1 MHDLVHLAVGRGGG
15 VDGSGIVIDHQR
27 LHLQLL
33 RRKNDARLA
42 IGSELVDTRRRSG
55 RGIGVAL
62 VVGSNVPQI
71 GGRRGVERA
80 ERRGQREIAIA
91 ADGDA
96 VRCALLEVVV
106 LGLFPGARGL
116 RPADCSQQRAQERQ
130 SKNFHHVPDSADWQG
145 IRRAYHS

>member
-80 ERRGQREIAIA
+80 ERGASVRLPSLLMATPC
-91 ADGDA
+91 A
-96 VRCALLEVVV
+96 VPFSKSSYLV
-106 LGLFPGARGL
+106 
-116 RPADCSQQRAQERQ
+116 CSQVRVACASRLQPAKGTRAPVEKL
-130 SKNFHHVPDSADWQG
+130 SSC
-145 IRRAYHS
+145 S